1 MSELYLQV
9 EPFSEHYGLI
19 ASIFWNFKTVYGTL
33 LHFVGFLCNC
43 RVYSDTGQITILFI
57 RTDSAKTTAG
67 RTILFAVPEV
77 AYAVNFID
85 LLMMDTECVR
95 NM

>member
-1 MSELYLQV
+1 MESQTHGNITYIYIYINLYV
-9 EPFSEHYGLI
+9 
-19 ASIFWNFKTVYGTL
+19 TVT
-33 LHFVGFLCNC
+33 
-43 RVYSDTGQITILFI
+43 
-57 RTDSAKTTAG
+57 
-67 RTILFAVPEV
+67 VPEV